1 MDYPSNHFHIQVE
14 EARDY
19 DGENIEEAYADKRG
33 SGEVAIA
40 SEWDIKEEFDKS
52 TFCLV
57 LENTQLIYISNL
69 KILPIYIS
77 KTNFENT
84 NPLAK

>member
-19 DGENIEEAYADKRG
+19 DGENIEEVYDDKQG

-40 SEWDIKEEFDKS
+40 GEWDVKEEFGRS

-57 LENTQLIYISNL
+57 LGNTPFDIS
-69 KILPIYIS
+69 
-77 KTNFENT
+77 
-84 NPLAK
+84 